1 MADFQRPL
9 LSATDE
15 GQTQYGKKEIPSFGD
30 LKDIYNQ
37 KWAKQK
43 KEFQTQLKANFF
55 NLVERHAEGK
65 QEIFML
71 CVPERKEKLY
81 TDAFLDIFPSQYTPH
96 IGDIERLAN
105 KRTRKLYVT
114 LPQSYH

>member
-37 KWAKQK
+37 KWAKK
-43 KEFQTQLKANFF
+43 KRISNSIK
-55 NLVERHAEGK
+55 
-65 QEIFML
+65 
-71 CVPERKEKLY
+71 
-81 TDAFLDIFPSQYTPH
+81 S
-96 IGDIERLAN
+96 
-105 KRTRKLYVT
+105 
-114 LPQSYH
+114 